1 MTLKTLESVNQT
13 SFKPFPEITDVQI
26 AGDMVFLPELLVNL
40 ITRIEKLVYHAVKT
54 GTVALLILGFQ
65 TYVVQ
70 TDIER
75 GGD

>member
-1 MTLKTLESVNQT
+1 
-13 SFKPFPEITDVQI
+13 
-26 AGDMVFLPELLVNL
+26 MVFLPELLVNL

-75 GGD
+75 AGLNPFDCPSL

>member
-1 MTLKTLESVNQT
+1 
-13 SFKPFPEITDVQI
+13 
-26 AGDMVFLPELLVNL
+26 MVFLPELLVNL

-75 GGD
+75 GGLESF